1 MANTLHIVNGDS
13 TATILSKTTI
23 KGDVVVWREMLCEGP
38 LDIDVG
44 SDKFWKIRYGFYEND
59 LGIKKL
65 DYFDKSIKEIIKL
78 EDLKVYDEV
87 VLWFEFDLFCQVN
100 LMALC
105 SYLIKS
111 YQKDIRYYLI
121 CTGNDKNESRL
132 KHLSDYPLE
141 LWQGLLSNKLKIN
154 KKELQYAHTCWGIY
168 VNNNSQ
174 ELQYFDFDQNSK
186 FPYFQ
191 AAIQQHLK
199 RFPGENGLNQI
210 ENKIIE
216 FISSCLLNKNELIL
230 RLIHWQ
236 KEESVYGF
244 GDLQFTLYVQRLN
257 YLYFIDKNILKL
269 NQKGLDKLS
278 KIKA

>member
-1 MANTLHIVNGDS
+1 MANTLHIVNGDN
-13 TATILSKTTI
+13 TATILSRTTI
-23 KGDVVVWREMLCEGP
+23 KGDVIVWREMLCEGP
-38 LDIDVG
+38 LDMDVG
-44 SDKFWKIRYGFYEND
+44 SDEFWKIRYDFYEND

-65 DYFDKSIKEIIKL
+65 DYFDKSIKEIIKI
-78 EDLKVYDEV
+78 EDLKEYDEV

-111 YQKDIRYYLI
+111 YQKDIRYYLV
-121 CTGNDKNESRL
+121 CTGKDENSTTKQY
-132 KHLSDYPLE
+132 LSDYQPE
-141 LWQGLLSNKLKIN
+141 SWQRLFDHRIKIN
-154 KKELQYAHTCWGIY
+154 KKELYFGRSCWDIY
-168 VNNNSQ
+168 VKNNLE
-174 ELQYFDFDQNSK
+174 ELQNFDFGQNFK

-216 FISSCLLNKNELIL
+216 LIQSNILIRNEIIRKLLQWQENET
-230 RLIHWQ
+230 
-236 KEESVYGF
+236 VYGF
-244 GDLQFTLYVQRLN
+244 DDLQYALYLKRLDD
-257 YLYFIDKNILKL
+257 LYFMDKNIFKL
-269 NQKGLDKLS
+269 NQKGVDKFS